1 MGRRRWGDRLLS
13 IHAWAVYLFL
23 YAPILV
29 LVVFSFND
37 SRFSFWR
44 GFTLRWYA
52 AMFQNHQIMRA
63 LENSLVVAGWT
74 MLAATLLGTLT
85 AFVLVRH
92 RFPGK
97 SLLEALVYVP
107 IILPSVIMGVS
118 LLATFVLAGLR
129 PGRTAIILGHV
140 AFAASFATVAIRARL
155 VGFDRNLERAAMD
168 LGAGRWQTFRH
179 VTLPLVGPG
188 ILAGALLAF
197 TLSLDDVVITFFTAG
212 PGSTTL
218 PLYIFSAVRL
228 GVSPEINALSTL
240 ILVVTAGVLIL
251 ADWVRRWGVNHV
263 KPAAG
268 AAGRGEPEEPERMGG
283 DGA

>member
-1 MGRRRWGDRLLS
+1 MRAVRGRRWGDLLLGV
-13 IHAWAVYLFL
+13 HAWAVYAFL
-23 YAPILV
+23 YAPIVV
-29 LVVFSFND
+29 LIVFSFND

-52 AMFQNHQIMRA
+52 SMFQNDHIIRA
-63 LENSLVVAGWT
+63 AENSLVVATAT
-74 MLAATLLGTLT
+74 MVAATLLGTLT
-85 AFVLVRH
+85 AFLLVRH

-140 AFAASFATVAIRARL
+140 AYAAAFATVAIRARL

-168 LGAGRWQTFRH
+168 LGAGRWHTFRY
-179 VTLPLVGPG
+179 VTLPLVWPG

-251 ADWVRRWGVNHV
+251 AERVRRWG
-263 KPAAG
+263 
-268 AAGRGEPEEPERMGG
+268 
-283 DGA
+283 